1 MATTKK
7 TVNQKQASTKSKNA
21 RPVVNRNRVTVL
33 RALLRLTSGS
43 DGQPSEFTRMLEMT
57 QNGTFK
63 LTAAVPEVSADI
75 KGSISVGDRTFYR
88 VPASPGTKGLFAALI
103 SVFDVFDAARVWANK
118 VKNTKD
124 RETWRESAD
133 ARRQFEAVELL
144 TGQKVTP
151 EQEEKL
157 YQKYLSE
164 RGLKEAPTTE
174 ETPSGED

>member
-7 TVNQKQASTKSKNA
+7 TVNQNQASTKAKNA
-21 RPVVNRNRVTVL
+21 RPVINRNRVTVL
-33 RALLRLTSGS
+33 RAMVRLTSGPE
-43 DGQPSEFTRMLEMT
+43 GQPSAFAQMLEMT
-57 QNGTFK
+57 QNGTYK

-75 KGSISVGDRTFYR
+75 KGSISVGDKIFYR
-88 VPASPGTKGLFAALI
+88 IPASPGTKGLFAALI
-103 SVFDVFDAARVWANK
+103 SVFDVFDAARIWANK
-118 VKNTKD
+118 VKNTKN

-164 RGLKEAPTTE
+164 RGLKEAPT
-174 ETPSGED
+174 GED

>member
-7 TVNQKQASTKSKNA
+7 TVNQNQVSTKSKSA

-43 DGQPSEFTRMLEMT
+43 DGQPSAFARMLEMT
-57 QNGTFK
+57 QNGTYK
-63 LTAAVPEVSADI
+63 LTPAVPEVSADI

-118 VKNTKD
+118 VKNTKN

-157 YQKYLSE
+157 YQKYLNE
-164 RGLKEAPTTE
+164 RGLKEEPT
-174 ETPSGED
+174 SED

>member
-7 TVNQKQASTKSKNA
+7 TVNQNQASTKSKSA

-43 DGQPSEFTRMLEMT
+43 EGQPSEFARMLEMT
-57 QNGTFK
+57 QNGTYK
-63 LTAAVPEVSADI
+63 LTTAVPEVSADI

-88 VPASPGTKGLFAALI
+88 VPASPGEKGMFAALI
-103 SVFDVFDAARVWANK
+103 SVFDVFDADRVWANK
-118 VKNTKD
+118 VKNTKN

-164 RGLKEAPTTE
+164 RGLKEAPTA
-174 ETPSGED
+174 ED

>member
-7 TVNQKQASTKSKNA
+7 TVNQEQTSTKSKNA
-21 RPVVNRNRVTVL
+21 RPVINRNRYTVL
-33 RALLRLTSGS
+33 RAMVRLANGGTNGE
-43 DGQPSEFTRMLEMT
+43 PSEFARMLEMT
-57 QNGTFK
+57 QNGTYK

-164 RGLKEAPTTE
+164 RGLKEAPTA
-174 ETPSGED
+174 ED

>member
-7 TVNQKQASTKSKNA
+7 TVNQNQVSTKTKNA
-21 RPVVNRNRVTVL
+21 RPVVNRNRITVL
-33 RALLRLTSGS
+33 RAMVRLVNGGS
-43 DGQPSEFTRMLEMT
+43 DGQPSAFARMLEMT
-57 QNGTFK
+57 QNGTYK
-63 LTAAVPEVSADI
+63 LTAAVPELSADI
-75 KGSISVGDRTFYR
+75 KGSISVGDKVFYR
-88 VPASPGTKGLFAALI
+88 IPASPGEKGMFSALL

-118 VKNTKD
+118 VKNTKN

-151 EQEEKL
+151 EQEDKL

-164 RGLKEAPTTE
+164 RGLKEAPT
-174 ETPSGED
+174 SED